1 MLDYAVYIGRF
12 QPFHNGH
19 MGVVTQAKKKA
30 RKVIIL
36 VGGYEEPRTLRNPF
50 DFAQRKNMIERTLE
64 NDPDVLVAPIRDF
77 PYNDQRWLAEVRHE
91 VSRAIMAD
99 SGWTDMP
106 HTVGIVTNPRDN
118 SSVYPVNFPDYT
130 PIPVHDSGTHL
141 RATEIR
147 KKFFDKGAQD
157 INLHMSLSSALV
169 LANFSTTQEYSAL
182 YYEKQYVKEYI
193 EPYKGLPYPPTF
205 NTVDAL
211 VVQAGHI
218 LLVRR
223 GGPLGKGKLALA
235 GGFVEAGETLSDA
248 TIRELREETRLRVA
262 KPVLR
267 GSIKAVK
274 TFDDPYRSQ
283 LGRVITTVT
292 HFELGALENLPAV
305 HGDDDA
311 EKAFWH
317 PIDQLSSSEFFDDH
331 FHIIQNMLGV

>member
-1 MLDYAVYIGRF
+1 MLDYAVYIGCF
-12 QPFHNGH
+12 QPLHKGH
-19 MGVVTQAKKKA
+19 MGVIEQAQKKA
-30 RKVIIL
+30 RKVIVL

-50 DFAQRKNMIERTLE
+50 TFGERKKMINITLQ
-64 NDPDVLVAPIRDF
+64 DDSIVVSPIRDF
-77 PYNDQRWLAEVRHE
+77 TYNDQRWLSEVRHE
-91 VSRAIMAD
+91 VARAVMSD
-99 SGWTDMP
+99 SGWTDTP
-106 HTVGIVTNPRDN
+106 KTVGIVTNPRDN
-118 SSVYPVNFPDYT
+118 SAVYTVNFPDYT
-130 PIPVHDSGTHL
+130 PIPVFDSGTYP
-141 RATEIR
+141 RATEVR
-147 KKFFDKGAQD
+147 ESFFAEDYT
-157 INLHMSLSSALV
+157 SLPMLEPDVASIV
-169 LANFSTTQEYSAL
+169 NEFSNTPEYDTL
-182 YYEKQYVKEYI
+182 FYEKRFVENYTSF
-193 EPYKGLPYPPTF
+193 YKDLPYPPTF

-223 GGPLGKGKLALA
+223 GGQLGKGKLALA
-235 GGFVEAGETLSDA
+235 GGFVEAGETLADA

-311 EKAFWH
+311 EKAFWY
-317 PIDQLSSSEFFDDH
+317 PIDQLNSSEFFDDH